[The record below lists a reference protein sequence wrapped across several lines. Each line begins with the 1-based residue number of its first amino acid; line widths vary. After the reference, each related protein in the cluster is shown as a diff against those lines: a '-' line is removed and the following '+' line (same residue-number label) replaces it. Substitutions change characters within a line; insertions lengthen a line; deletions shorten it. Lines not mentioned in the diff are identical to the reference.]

1 MGCILSH
8 SPPPLLVLRVS
19 KGALLPLWRKRP
31 PTYLVQ
37 ASRLD
42 PLKFPLVPS
51 SLPNRRFCNRN
62 LLGVIL
68 SMSRKYK
75 FGDSSELYFISF
87 AVIPSL
93 AQASPHLSGSSVPL
107 GPLKF
112 PLVPSSPCPCWCCP
126 RASAR
131 WLPPRPPSPLLVLR
145 VSSPT
150 FPPLLVLRVSSNG

>member
-1 MGCILSH
+1 MESG
-8 SPPPLLVLRVS
+8 LVENHNNEIV
-19 KGALLPLWRKRP
+19 KKFPLWRKRP
-31 PTYLVQ
+31 HTYLVQ

-87 AVIPSL
+87 AVINWIDLFIRKEYKEIVWWS
-93 AQASPHLSGSSVPL
+93 Q
-107 GPLKF
+107 
-112 PLVPSSPCPCWCCP
+112 
-126 RASAR
+126 
-131 WLPPRPPSPLLVLR
+131 
-145 VSSPT
+145 VSNAT
-150 FPPLLVLRVSSNG
+150 N